1 MNPGHA
7 VAMRSIAVI
16 GGAGGVGSSI
26 AFNLIRSTRAYDV
39 QVIDSRPN
47 MITSH
52 VMDLQD
58 AAALGAGSR
67 VRGAELHEA
76 SMADVVV
83 LAASVPLRLNVSRT
97 EFLAENAAVVR
108 DLIASLDGWHGHLVM
123 MTNPVDALGTWA
135 LTWSGLAP
143 ERVLGY
149 CVNDSLRL
157 RFGIASALAIEP
169 SRVDA
174 WVLGEHGDAGVPI
187 FSRVRVDG
195 ERVTLSDEV
204 RSAAEHYLR
213 TWYGTHVALDSGRAS
228 TWSSGWGTAAFVDA
242 LFADEVSVM
251 PASIALRGE
260 YGISGV
266 NLGMPVR
273 VGQGATHGVEEWELT
288 VDEQI
293 ALERA
298 ADVVRA
304 NASALE

>member
-1 MNPGHA
+1 
-7 VAMRSIAVI
+7 MRSIAVV

-26 AFNLIRSTRAYDV
+26 VFNLVRSVRPYDV
-39 QVIDSRPN
+39 LVVDSRPN
-47 MITSH
+47 MVTSH

-123 MTNPVDALGTWA
+123 MTNPTDALGTWA
-135 LTWSGLAP
+135 LRWSGLAP

-157 RFGIASALAIEP
+157 RFGIAAALGIDP
-169 SRVDA
+169 HRVDA
-174 WVLGEHGDAGVPI
+174 WVLGEHGDAGVPV
-187 FSRVRVDG
+187 FSRALVDG
-195 ERVTLSDEV
+195 ERVTLTESV
-204 RSAAEHYLR
+204 RESAEQYLR
-213 TWYGTHVALDSGRAS
+213 TWYVKHVALDSGRAS
-228 TWSSGWGTAAFVDA
+228 TWSSGWGTAALVDA
-242 LFADEVSVM
+242 LFADEISLM
-251 PASIALRGE
+251 PASVALHGE
-260 YGISGV
+260 YGIHGV

-273 VGQGATHGVEEWELT
+273 LGQGATHGIEQWEL
-288 VDEQI
+288 DSEEQA

-304 NASALE
+304 NADALS